1 MAKSSKTTTKTATK
15 RTTTKS
21 KPVVEQSTKDIEMV
35 EEPVVEIVE
44 KPTKVE
50 KKKDFKSTDG
60 VVCRSVT
67 PGSLFVDGP
76 KSGMLYTFAAY
87 GDEAEIE
94 YRDLKGLIMMR
105 SPNIFTPRFIV
116 EDADF
121 IAETPQLDAF
131 YSKQFSAK
139 DLRKILELP
148 VEEMVTEIKKLPSGA
163 QDNMKTLAAT
173 AIGEGNLDS
182 IKKIKALDEL
192 WGTQFDA
199 FSGSED

>member
-1 MAKSSKTTTKTATK
+1 MAKSSKTTTKTTTK

-21 KPVVEQSTKDIEMV
+21 KPVVEQSTKDIEIV

-163 QDNMKTLAAT
+163 QDNRKTLAAT

>member
-21 KPVVEQSTKDIEMV
+21 KPVVEQSTKDIEIV

-44 KPTKVE
+44 KPTKAE

-105 SPNIFTPRFIV
+105 SPNVFTPRFIV

-131 YSKQFSAK
+131 YSKQFSTK
-139 DLRKILELP
+139 DLRKILELS

>member
-15 RTTTKS
+15 RTTIKS
-21 KPVVEQSTKDIEMV
+21 KPVVEQSTKDIEIV

-44 KPTKVE
+44 KPTKAD

-131 YSKQFSAK
+131 YSKQFSTK

-148 VEEMVTEIKKLPSGA
+148 VEEMVAEIKKLPSGA

-192 WGTQFDA
+192 WGTQFVA
-199 FSGSED
+199 FSGSKD

>member
-1 MAKSSKTTTKTATK
+1 MAKSSKTTTKTTTK
-15 RTTTKS
+15 KTTTKS
-21 KPVVEQSTKDIEMV
+21 KPVVEQSTKDIEIV

-116 EDADF
+116 EDVDF

-131 YSKQFSAK
+131 YSKQFSTK

-148 VEEMVTEIKKLPSGA
+148 VEEMVEEIKKLPSGA

>member
-1 MAKSSKTTTKTATK
+1 MAKSSKTTTKTTTK

-21 KPVVEQSTKDIEMV
+21 KPVVEQSTKDIEIV

-116 EDADF
+116 EDVDF

-131 YSKQFSAK
+131 YSKQFSTK

-148 VEEMVTEIKKLPSGA
+148 VEEMVEEIKKLPSGA

>member
-15 RTTTKS
+15 RTTIKS
-21 KPVVEQSTKDIEMV
+21 KPVVEQSTKDIEIV

-44 KPTKVE
+44 KPTKAE

-116 EDADF
+116 EDTDF

-131 YSKQFSAK
+131 YSKQFSTK

-163 QDNMKTLAAT
+163 QDNLKTLAAT

>member
-1 MAKSSKTTTKTATK
+1 MAKSSKTTTKTTAK
-15 RTTTKS
+15 RTTAKS
-21 KPVVEQSTKDIEMV
+21 KPVVEQSTEDIELV
-35 EEPVVEIVE
+35 EEPMVEVIE
-44 KPTKVE
+44 KPTKVD
-50 KKKDFKSTDG
+50 KKRDFKSTDG

-105 SPNIFTPRFIV
+105 SPNIFDPRFII
-116 EDADF
+116 EDVDF

-131 YSKQFSAK
+131 YSKQFSTK
-139 DLRKILELP
+139 DLRKVLELP
-148 VEEMVTEIKKLPSGA
+148 VSEMVEAIKKLPSGA
-163 QDNMKTLAAT
+163 QDNMKTIAAT

-199 FSGSED
+199 FSSED

>member
-15 RTTTKS
+15 RTTIKS
-21 KPVVEQSTKDIEMV
+21 KPVVEQSTKDIEIV

-131 YSKQFSAK
+131 YSKQFSTK

-163 QDNMKTLAAT
+163 QDNLKTLAAT

>member
-1 MAKSSKTTTKTATK
+1 MAKSSKTTTKTTTK

-35 EEPVVEIVE
+35 EEPVAEIVE
-44 KPTKVE
+44 KPTKAE

-131 YSKQFSAK
+131 YSKQFSTK

>member
-21 KPVVEQSTKDIEMV
+21 KPVVEQSTKDIEIV
-35 EEPVVEIVE
+35 EEPVVEIGE
-44 KPTKVE
+44 RPTKAE

-60 VVCRSVT
+60 VICRSVT

>member
-15 RTTTKS
+15 RTTIKS
-21 KPVVEQSTKDIEMV
+21 KPVVEQSTKDIEIV

-44 KPTKVE
+44 KPTKAD

-116 EDADF
+116 EDTDF

-131 YSKQFSAK
+131 YSKQFSTK

-163 QDNMKTLAAT
+163 QDNLKTLAAT